1 METYLSLK
9 TNRVKEKEIEN
20 DILKLKRNF
29 GKGYRKLKNKQEL
42 KYLKKKMDFILE
54 AISELS

>member
-29 GKGYRKLKNKQEL
+29 GKGYRKLKNK
-42 KYLKKKMDFILE
+42 
-54 AISELS
+54 